1 MSNSPVVSDLNRP
14 SRRST
19 RITKSV
25 PITVMGV
32 DSHRGPYREDVSTL
46 DVSCHGCRYESKHE
60 VSANSWMM
68 LELKVKED
76 ESVSAKGLVKWVKP
90 TPSRDGY
97 ETAIELQTPA
107 NIWGIDTPPPD
118 WMTLGESHVPA
129 GVRVKPF
136 PVPNSEPA
144 TKTSITERPGNG
156 SAAHVASRS
165 LSPIAGDRRVDL
177 LVGQFH
183 EQMERVLYDAADSA
197 VQQRAEEALSIVR
210 DDLREEAKKIL
221 SEVAAAQ
228 TGPWMDQAL
237 KQLSHASQEI
247 AKTLYTAWAKRLDAD
262 SAKVL
267 DRIDERGKEFEI
279 LTQTLSANALDR
291 LNRGLETSRG
301 DGVDRI
307 VARLDEKSAP
317 VIARVK
323 EASSELAKQRDEFQ
337 AMIDRS
343 LEASTSRIEE
353 ACTSFERRFE
363 SIAEE
368 RLAKVREELESQI
381 RTASSSA
388 IDGFSASVD
397 QRHRDAESRLSE
409 TVQSTLD
416 AALND
421 LREKVS
427 TSTRAFAREVSD
439 SSRSQLE
446 FVSKTIAQAAS
457 ILETPPSE

>member
-1 MSNSPVVSDLNRP
+1 MANSPAVNDLSRP

-19 RITKSV
+19 RLSTAV

-60 VSANSWMM
+60 VAANSWMM
-68 LELKVKED
+68 LELKLKED
-76 ESVSAKGLVKWVKP
+76 EPVSAKGLVKWVKP
-90 TPSRDGY
+90 TPDRNGY

-107 NIWGIDTPPPD
+107 NIWGIDSPPPD
-118 WMTLGESHVPA
+118 WALFGESHVPA

-136 PVPNSEPA
+136 PVSSNESAP
-144 TKTSITERPGNG
+144 KTAIAERPGNG
-156 SAAHVASRS
+156 SAAHAVSRS
-165 LSPIAGDRRVDL
+165 VSPIAGDRRVDL

-183 EQMERVLYDAADSA
+183 EQMEKVLYDAADAA
-197 VQQRAEEALSIVR
+197 VQQRADEALSIVR
-210 DDLREEAKKIL
+210 DDLHEEAKKIL
-221 SEVAAAQ
+221 NEVAAAQ

-262 SAKVL
+262 SAKVIE
-267 DRIDERGKEFEI
+267 RIEERGKEFEI

-291 LNRGLETSRG
+291 LQRGLETSRG

-307 VARLDEKSAP
+307 VARLDERSAP

-323 EASSELAKQRDEFQ
+323 EATAELAKQRDEFQ
-337 AMIDRS
+337 TLIDCS

-353 ACTSFERRFE
+353 ACANFEKRFE
-363 SIAEE
+363 SIAAE
-368 RLAKVREELESQI
+368 RLEKARQELDSAI
-381 RTASSSA
+381 HASCSSAVDGFTAS
-388 IDGFSASVD
+388 VE
-397 QRHRDAESRLSE
+397 QRHSDAESRLKE
-409 TVQSTLD
+409 VVQRTVD
-416 AALND
+416 AALSD
-421 LREKVS
+421 LKEKTS
-427 TSTRAFAREVSD
+427 ASTRAFTREISD

-457 ILETPPSE
+457 ILEPPPTE

>member
-1 MSNSPVVSDLNRP
+1 MSNSPAINDLNRP

-19 RITKSV
+19 RISKSV

-32 DSHRGPYREDVSTL
+32 DSQRGPYREDVSTL

-90 TPSRDGY
+90 TQDRDGY

-107 NIWGIDTPPPD
+107 NIWGIDVPPPD
-118 WMTLGESHVPA
+118 WATFGESHVPA

-136 PVPNSEPA
+136 PVPSAES
-144 TKTSITERPGNG
+144 TSRSAIAERPGNG
-156 SAAHVASRS
+156 SAAHAASKT
-165 LSPIAGDRRVDL
+165 LSPIGGDRRVDV

-183 EQMERVLYDAADSA
+183 EQMERVLYDAADAA
-197 VQQRAEEALSIVR
+197 VQQRAEEALTIVR

-221 SEVAAAQ
+221 NEVAVAQ

-262 SAKVL
+262 SIKVL
-267 DRIDERGKEFEI
+267 DRIDERGKEFEV

-291 LNRGLETSRG
+291 LQRGLETSRG
-301 DGVDRI
+301 EGVDRI
-307 VARLDEKSAP
+307 VARLDERSAP

-323 EASSELAKQRDEFQ
+323 EATNELAKQRDEFQ
-337 AMIDRS
+337 AMVDRS
-343 LEASTSRIEE
+343 LEASTARIEE
-353 ACTSFERRFE
+353 ACANFEKRFE

-368 RLAKVREELESQI
+368 RLAKVRDELEAAI
-381 RTASSSA
+381 RAASSSA

-397 QRHRDAESRLSE
+397 QRQGEAASRLSE
-409 TVQSTLD
+409 TVRSTVD

-427 TSTRAFAREVSD
+427 ASTRTFAREVSE

-457 ILETPPSE
+457 VLEAPPAE